1 MDQETP
7 DEDGGQM
14 SGEEISRVFEA
25 DEETARHLLA
35 IERGEEAGCVQA
47 VTE

>member
-7 DEDGGQM
+7 DRDGGQL
-14 SGEEISRVFEA
+14 SVEEISRVFGV